1 MEPKGLTGLLFRG
14 MEWLTRLAAL
24 NLTWLLYSLPVFTVI
39 PATAALFDV
48 IYKWEVEGRD
58 LPVYQTFK
66 ASFKQHF
73 GTSYKVGVPLCIIGF
88 IIGIDLWFIDS
99 LGQSWMLVF
108 KYMLYTLT
116 VVFLLFS
123 IYCFPIY
130 VRLQRSWY
138 KVYMAALVVSL
149 SRPFVS
155 IVLLFQLL
163 ILGAV
168 LLYWPSLL
176 LFFSMSVP
184 GLLASKAVALTVEK
198 YTLSSRVL

>member
-1 MEPKGLTGLLFRG
+1 MEPKGVTGLLFRG
-14 MEWLTRLAAL
+14 MEWLTRLAAV
-24 NLTWLLYSLPVFTVI
+24 NLTWLLYSLPVFTVF

-48 IYKWEVEGRD
+48 IYKWEVEGTD

-66 ASFKQHF
+66 ASFKRHF
-73 GTSYKVGVPLCIIGF
+73 GASYKVGVPLCIIGI
-88 IIGIDLWFIDS
+88 IIGIDLWFIHS
-99 LGQSWMLVF
+99 LEQSWMLVF

-130 VRLQRSWY
+130 VRLQQSWY
-138 KVYMAALVVSL
+138 KVYVAALVVSL

-155 IVLLFQLL
+155 IVLLLQLL
-163 ILGAV
+163 VLGAV

-176 LFFSMSVP
+176 LFFSMSVL
-184 GLLASKAVALTVEK
+184 GLLASKAVALAVEK